1 MSETESDE
9 MDYGVGSDD
18 VVYFDVLLSQSD
30 FQKEDF
36 VVEEEESDS
45 SSRKRPASPKK
56 ETAPSSKRAKVAS
69 ETKSILLMK
78 SLIFRKCAKES
89 KSR

>member
-56 ETAPSSKRAKVAS
+56 EAAPSSKRAKVAS